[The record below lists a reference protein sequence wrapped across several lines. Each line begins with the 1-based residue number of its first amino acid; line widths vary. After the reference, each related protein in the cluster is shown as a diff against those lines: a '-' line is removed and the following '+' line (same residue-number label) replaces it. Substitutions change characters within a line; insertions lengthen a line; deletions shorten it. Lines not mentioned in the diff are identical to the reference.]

1 MADKTK
7 VLANPATILIGP
19 KGESATNVGFTQ
31 GGVSITPSRD
41 TTEITADQT
50 KYPLWLLTTRRGA
63 EINFRLME
71 VTPNNIK
78 LGWGEPGKS
87 GDGADEISIG
97 AEEDTPPSYVVKIYA
112 VRMDGKYV
120 IFTFHDCTPSGAGA
134 LNLANAE
141 AALIEGTFTALYDD
155 TNGRIGLMEVSDSAP
170 AS

>member
-7 VLANPATILIGP
+7 VLANPATLLIGP
-19 KGESATNVGFTQ
+19 KGEAATNVGFTQ

-41 TTEITADQT
+41 TSEIIADQT

-71 VTPNNIK
+71 VTPNNIQ
-78 LGWGEPGKS
+78 LGWGEPGKD
-87 GDGADEISIG
+87 GDASTEISIG
-97 AEEDTPPSYVVKIYA
+97 AEETSPPSYVIKIYA
-112 VRMDGKYV
+112 TRMDGKYI

-134 LNLANAE
+134 FNLVNAE

-155 TNGRIGLMEVSDSAP
+155 TNERVGVMEESDTAP